1 MATIPAPLVREV
13 MSTILVTLSEEDNLE
28 GVNKAMQAYQFRHV
42 PVVDGTKLVGMVTQA
57 SLLQFSMGML
67 RDSGAAQSV
76 RHSFEQ
82 RTFVAE
88 IMTKH
93 PASVKPDATLSEAAQ
108 LLVDTKAGALP
119 VVDDEGNLIGIV
131 SEIDVLKA
139 AVPFL

>member
-1 MATIPAPLVREV
+1 

-28 GVNKAMQAYQFRHV
+28 GVNKAMQAYHFRHV

-57 SLLQFSMGML
+57 SLLKFSMGVL

-88 IMTKH
+88 IMTANPK
-93 PASVKPDATLSEAAQ
+93 SVRPDSTLAEAAQ
-108 LLVDTKAGALP
+108 VLVDSKAGALP
-119 VVDDEGNLIGIV
+119 VVDAEGNLVGIV

-139 AVPFL
+139 AIPFL

>member
-1 MATIPAPLVREV
+1 

-28 GVNKAMQAYQFRHV
+28 GVNKAMQAYHFRHV

-57 SLLQFSMGML
+57 SLLRFSMGVL
-67 RDSGAAQSV
+67 RNSGAAESV

-88 IMTKH
+88 VMAPH
-93 PASVKPDATLSEAAQ
+93 PKSVLPESTLAEAAA
-108 LLVDTKAGALP
+108 LLVETKAGALP
-119 VVDDEGNLIGIV
+119 VVDEEGNLVGIV

-139 AVPFL
+139 AIPFL

>member
-1 MATIPAPLVREV
+1 

-28 GVNKAMQAYQFRHV
+28 GVNKAMQAYHFRHV

-57 SLLQFSMGML
+57 ELLKFSMGVL

-88 IMTKH
+88 IMTANPK
-93 PASVKPDATLSEAAQ
+93 SVRPDATLAEAAQ
-108 LLVDTKAGALP
+108 VLVDSKVGALP
-119 VVDDEGNLIGIV
+119 VVDEEGNLVGIV

-139 AVPFL
+139 AIPFL

>member
-1 MATIPAPLVREV
+1 MATLSAPLVHEV

-28 GVNKAMQAYQFRHV
+28 GVSKAMEAYHFRHV

-57 SLLQFSMGML
+57 AMLQFSMGAL

-76 RHSFEQ
+76 RHGLEQ

-93 PASVKPDATLSEAAQ
+93 PASLRPEATLAEAAQ
-108 LLVDTKAGALP
+108 LLVDTKAGALA
-119 VVDDEGNLIGIV
+119 VVDEEGNLVGIV

-139 AVPFL
+139 AVAFL